1 MDDGRGW
8 GADEDDM
15 ADEEEGD
22 GQQEG
27 EEHSGEENEE
37 EGEGCA
43 DGVEGDGDIYVS
55 GDVGDDDEDA
65 ADYVSIGDVAGVQ

>member
-1 MDDGRGW
+1 
-8 GADEDDM
+8 M

-22 GQQEG
+22 GQEEG
-27 EEHSGEENEE
+27 EERSGEENEE

-55 GDVGDDDEDA
+55 GDAGDDDKDA